1 MHGLIFETSI
11 YYWQDQPDNYPDGTT
26 TNTAR
31 VRTVLLP
38 AAPHRKRPQ
47 GPPFVSKVFTVRA
60 RAGRCLQRT
69 STARAPRLFSRPSR
83 TLGQRIHELRQP
95 AGHQSG
101 IATVTASSVS
111 SLPAPILPMQIHIRT
126 TSTHSVTIQTV
137 PEPCDRTHTQRRPF
151 FNAIQKPAQS
161 EIRRQPNGKPCHYSK

>member
-60 RAGRCLQRT
+60 RWT
-69 STARAPRLFSRPSR
+69 LFTTHQHSAHLAFLAVPVVPSVN
-83 TLGQRIHELRQP
+83 E
-95 AGHQSG
+95 S
-101 IATVTASSVS
+101 
-111 SLPAPILPMQIHIRT
+111 M
-126 TSTHSVTIQTV
+126 
-137 PEPCDRTHTQRRPF
+137 
-151 FNAIQKPAQS
+151 N
-161 EIRRQPNGKPCHYSK
+161 

>member
-60 RAGRCLQRT
+60 RALD
-69 STARAPRLFSRPSR
+69 
-83 TLGQRIHELRQP
+83 
-95 AGHQSG
+95 
-101 IATVTASSVS
+101 VVY
-111 SLPAPILPMQIHIRT
+111 
-126 TSTHSVTIQTV
+126 
-137 PEPCDRTHTQRRPF
+137 
-151 FNAIQKPAQS
+151 NAPAQRAHLAFLAVPVVPS
-161 EIRRQPNGKPCHYSK
+161 VNESMN